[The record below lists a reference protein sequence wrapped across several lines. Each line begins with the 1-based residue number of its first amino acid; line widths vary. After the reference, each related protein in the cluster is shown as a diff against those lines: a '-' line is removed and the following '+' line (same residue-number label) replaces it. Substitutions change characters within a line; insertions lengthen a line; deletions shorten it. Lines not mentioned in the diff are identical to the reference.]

1 LHQVNGPENK
11 SRRLKMS
18 FKKHDDRNYDLS
30 KSVYKSGG
38 IIVLGEALIDVFPQR
53 RVVGG
58 APFNVACSVAAL
70 GVNVCLV
77 TRLGDD
83 ENGQLVRA
91 EAARFGVG
99 LAGLQ
104 SDPIR
109 PTGTV
114 QVEVTA
120 DENYYTIAD
129 DQAWDHLQQEP
140 ALEAC
145 AGIAADYLYF
155 GTLAQRSIE
164 SRETIR
170 RLVKEFTGIVYLDLN
185 LRDMPDI
192 RAICEDSLALAD
204 IVKVNE
210 EELRKLF
217 QWLGHREAEVAVW
230 QTQIFMS
237 AVLAL
242 VKKFALT
249 GLLVT
254 RGTKGYAYFD
264 KNGNIS
270 VEGAAVAGVVVAD
283 TVGAGDSFSAMFLAS
298 QVQGMT
304 IELSLK
310 RASELAAAICGVHG
324 AVPTSREFYSRWC
337 APHISGD
344 AKHKEAHIHG

>member
-1 LHQVNGPENK
+1 
-11 SRRLKMS
+11 MS
-18 FKKHDDRNYDLS
+18 FEKPNDKSCNLS
-30 KSVYKSGG
+30 NSTGRSSG
-38 IIVLGEALIDVFPQR
+38 IIVLGEALIDVFPER

-58 APFNVACSVAAL
+58 APFNVACSAAAL
-70 GVNVCLV
+70 GADVCLV

-99 LAGLQ
+99 LAGVQ
-104 SDPIR
+104 IDSQR

-120 DENYYTIAD
+120 NENYYTIAD

-140 ALEAC
+140 AVKAC
-145 AGIAADYLYF
+145 AAISADYLYF

-170 RLVKEFTGIVYLDLN
+170 RLVKEFAGIVYLDLN

-217 QWLGHREAEVAVW
+217 AWLSHREAEVAAW
-230 QTQIFMS
+230 QTQAFT
-237 AVLAL
+237 AGVVAL
-242 VKKFALT
+242 IQKFTLT

-254 RGTKGYAYFD
+254 RGPKGYAYFD
-264 KNGNIS
+264 KSGAMS

-298 QVQGMT
+298 QTQGMS

-310 RASELAAAICGVHG
+310 RAAELAAAICGVHG

-344 AKHKEAHIHG
+344 AK

>member
-1 LHQVNGPENK
+1 
-11 SRRLKMS
+11 MS
-18 FKKHDDRNYDLS
+18 FKKHDDANDDLS
-30 KSVYKSGG
+30 KSAHKNGG

-58 APFNVACSVAAL
+58 APFNVACSAAAL
-70 GVNVCLV
+70 GADVCLV

-91 EAARFGVG
+91 EAARFGVN
-99 LAGLQ
+99 LAGVQ
-104 SDPIR
+104 IDSMR

-114 QVEVTA
+114 QVAVTA
-120 DENYYTIAD
+120 NENYYTIAD

-140 ALEAC
+140 AIEAC
-145 AGIAADYLYF
+145 AAISADYLYF
-155 GTLAQRSIE
+155 GTLAQRSIQ

-170 RLVKEFTGIVYLDLN
+170 RVVKEFTGIVYLDLN

-192 RAICEDSLALAD
+192 RAIGQDSLALAD

-210 EELRKLF
+210 EELRRLF
-217 QWLGHREAEVAVW
+217 DWLVYREAEIAAWQSHTFTAAVA
-230 QTQIFMS
+230 
-237 AVLAL
+237 AL
-242 VKKFALT
+242 VKQFALT

-264 KNGNIS
+264 KNGTMS
-270 VEGAAVAGVVVAD
+270 AEGAAVANVMVAD
-283 TVGAGDSFSAMFLAS
+283 TVGAGDAFSAMFLAS
-298 QVQGMT
+298 QTQGIS

-324 AVPTSREFYSRWC
+324 AVPASREFYSRWC
-337 APHISGD
+337 DPHITGD
-344 AKHKEAHIHG
+344 AKPKEEHSHG

>member
-1 LHQVNGPENK
+1 
-11 SRRLKMS
+11 MS
-18 FKKHDDRNYDLS
+18 FKTHDDGNHDLNEND
-30 KSVYKSGG
+30 YMQGG
-38 IIVLGEALIDVFPQR
+38 IIVLGEALIDVFPAR
-53 RVVGG
+53 NVVGG
-58 APFNVACSVAAL
+58 APFNVACSAAAL
-70 GVNVCLV
+70 GADVCLV

-91 EAARFGVG
+91 EAGRFGVG
-99 LAGLQ
+99 LAGVQ
-104 SDPIR
+104 VDRTR

-120 DENYYTIAD
+120 NENYFTIAD
-129 DQAWDHLQQEP
+129 DQAWDHLQQEL
-140 ALEAC
+140 AVNAC
-145 AGIAADYLYF
+145 AAIAADYLYF

-217 QWLGHREAEVAVW
+217 EWCGHREAETAPW
-230 QTQIFMS
+230 QTQTFTAAI
-237 AVLAL
+237 AAL
-242 VKKFALT
+242 IQKFALT
-249 GLLVT
+249 GLLIT

-264 KNGNIS
+264 KNGNMS

-298 QVQGMT
+298 QTQGMS

-310 RASELAAAICGVHG
+310 RAGELAAAICGVHG
-324 AVPTSREFYSRWC
+324 AVPRSREFYARWC

-344 AKHKEAHIHG
+344 AKYKEAHNHG

>member
-1 LHQVNGPENK
+1 
-11 SRRLKMS
+11 MS
-18 FKKHDDRNYDLS
+18 FKTHDDRNHDLN
-30 KSVYKSGG
+30 KNDHTHGG

-58 APFNVACSVAAL
+58 APFNVACSAAAL
-70 GVNVCLV
+70 GADVCLI

-83 ENGQLVRA
+83 ENGQLVRV
-91 EAARFGVG
+91 EAARFGVSLVG
-99 LAGLQ
+99 VQA
-104 SDPIR
+104 DAVR

-120 DENYYTIAD
+120 HENYYTIAD
-129 DQAWDHLQQEP
+129 DQAWDHLQQGP
-140 ALEAC
+140 AIKAC

-217 QWLGHREAEVAVW
+217 EWSGHHEAEVEVW
-230 QTQIFMS
+230 QTQTFTAAI
-237 AVLAL
+237 AAL
-242 VKKFALT
+242 MKKFTLT

-264 KNGNIS
+264 KNGNMS

-298 QVQGMT
+298 QTQGMS

-310 RASELAAAICGVHG
+310 RATELAAAICGVHG
-324 AVPTSREFYSRWC
+324 AVPTSREFYSRWL
-337 APHISGD
+337 APHISSD

>member
-1 LHQVNGPENK
+1 
-11 SRRLKMS
+11 MS
-18 FKKHDDRNYDLS
+18 FEKTDDKSCDLRNRIR
-30 KSVYKSGG
+30 KSGC
-38 IIVLGEALIDVFPQR
+38 IIVLGEALIDVFPER

-58 APFNVACSVAAL
+58 APFNVACSAAAL
-70 GVNVCLV
+70 GADVCLV

-83 ENGQLVRA
+83 ENGQLVRG
-91 EAARFGVG
+91 EAARFGVSLDG
-99 LAGLQ
+99 VQLDAV
-104 SDPIR
+104 R

-120 DENYYTIAD
+120 NENYYTIAD

-140 ALEAC
+140 AIKAC
-145 AGIAADYLYF
+145 AAISADYLYF

-170 RLVKEFTGIVYLDLN
+170 RLVKEFAGIVYLDLN

-192 RAICEDSLALAD
+192 RAICEDSLVLAD

-217 QWLGHREAEVAVW
+217 EWLGHREAEVAGW
-230 QTQIFMS
+230 QTQTFTA
-237 AVLAL
+237 AVVAL
-242 VKKFALT
+242 IQKFTLT

-264 KNGNIS
+264 KNGTIGI
-270 VEGAAVAGVVVAD
+270 EGAAVDGVVVAD

-298 QVQGMT
+298 QTQGLS

-310 RASELAAAICGVHG
+310 RATELAAAICGVHG
-324 AVPTSREFYSRWC
+324 AVPTSREFYVRWC
-337 APHISGD
+337 APKIADTTNH
-344 AKHKEAHIHG
+344 AKAHSHGL

>member
-1 LHQVNGPENK
+1 
-11 SRRLKMS
+11 MS
-18 FKKHDDRNYDLS
+18 FKTHDDRNHDLN
-30 KSVYKSGG
+30 KNDHMHGG

-58 APFNVACSVAAL
+58 APFNVACSAAAL
-70 GVNVCLV
+70 GANVCLV

-83 ENGQLVRA
+83 ENGQLVRT
-91 EAARFGVG
+91 EAARFGVSLVG
-99 LAGLQ
+99 VQ
-104 SDPIR
+104 IDSQR

-120 DENYYTIAD
+120 HENYYTIAD

-140 ALEAC
+140 AIKAC

-170 RLVKEFTGIVYLDLN
+170 HLVKEFTGIVYLDLN

-217 QWLGHREAEVAVW
+217 EWLGHREAEVAVW
-230 QTQIFMS
+230 QTQTFTAAIT
-237 AVLAL
+237 AL
-242 VKKFALT
+242 IKKYALT
-249 GLLVT
+249 GLLIT

-264 KNGNIS
+264 KNGNMS
-270 VEGAAVAGVVVAD
+270 VEGAAVAGIVVAD

-298 QVQGMT
+298 QTQGMS

-310 RASELAAAICGVHG
+310 RATELAAAICGVHG

>member
-1 LHQVNGPENK
+1 
-11 SRRLKMS
+11 MS
-18 FKKHDDRNYDLS
+18 FKKHDDRNDDLS
-30 KSVYKSGG
+30 KDTHKRGG

-58 APFNVACSVAAL
+58 APFNVACSAAAL
-70 GVNVCLV
+70 GANVCLV

-83 ENGQLVRA
+83 ENGQFVRA
-91 EAARFGVG
+91 EAARFGVSLDG
-99 LAGLQ
+99 VQVDLT
-104 SDPIR
+104 R

-120 DENYYTIAD
+120 HENHYTIAD

-140 ALEAC
+140 AVKAC
-145 AGIAADYLYF
+145 AAISADYLYF
-155 GTLAQRSIE
+155 GTLAQRSLE

-192 RAICEDSLALAD
+192 RAICEDSLALAN

-217 QWLGHREAEVAVW
+217 EWHGHSAAVAAAW
-230 QTQIFMS
+230 QTQIFMD
-237 AVLAL
+237 AIAAL
-242 VKKFALT
+242 VKKFTLT

-264 KNGNIS
+264 KNGNMS
-270 VEGAAVAGVVVAD
+270 VEGVAVSGVVVAD

-298 QVQGMT
+298 QVQGMA
-304 IELSLK
+304 IDKSLV

-337 APHISGD
+337 ALPISGD
-344 AKHKEAHIHG
+344 AKHKEAHSHG

>member
-1 LHQVNGPENK
+1 
-11 SRRLKMS
+11 MS
-18 FKKHDDRNYDLS
+18 VKNSEDMASALRKGDS
-30 KSVYKSGG
+30 ATAEISGG
-38 IIVLGEALIDVFPQR
+38 IVVLGEALIDVFPER

-58 APFNVACSVAAL
+58 APFNVACSAAAL
-70 GVNVCLV
+70 GSPVCLI

-83 ENGQLVRA
+83 GNGRLVIK
-91 EAARFGVG
+91 EATRFGVS
-99 LAGLQ
+99 LAGVQ
-104 SDPIR
+104 TDSAR

-114 QVEVTA
+114 QVTVTA
-120 DENYYTIAD
+120 NENHYTIAD

-140 ALEAC
+140 AVKAC
-145 AGIAADYLYF
+145 AAISADYLYF

-170 RLVKEFTGIVYLDLN
+170 RLVKEFVGIVYLDLN

-217 QWLGHREAEVAVW
+217 EWLGHREAEVAVW
-230 QTQIFMS
+230 QTQTFTAAI
-237 AVLAL
+237 AAL
-242 VKKFALT
+242 IKKFTLT

-264 KNGNIS
+264 KNGTMS
-270 VEGAAVAGVVVAD
+270 VEGAAVAGVVLAD

-298 QVQGMT
+298 QTQGMS

-324 AVPTSREFYSRWC
+324 AVPASREFYSRWHS
-337 APHISGD
+337 PMISSD
-344 AKHKEAHIHG
+344 EKNREAHSHGR

>member
-1 LHQVNGPENK
+1 
-11 SRRLKMS
+11 
-18 FKKHDDRNYDLS
+18 LS
-30 KSVYKSGG
+30 NSDQISTNAHGG

-58 APFNVACSVAAL
+58 APFNVACSAAAL
-70 GVNVCLV
+70 GAGVCLV

-83 ENGQLVRA
+83 ENGQLVRD
-91 EAARFGVG
+91 EAVRFGVSLVG
-99 LAGLQ
+99 VQVDLA
-104 SDPIR
+104 R

-114 QVEVTA
+114 QVNVTA
-120 DENYYTIAD
+120 NENYYTIAD
-129 DQAWDHLQQEP
+129 DQAWDHLQQAP
-140 ALEAC
+140 AIEAC

-155 GTLAQRSIE
+155 GTLAQRSAE

-170 RLVKEFTGIVYLDLN
+170 QLVKEFTGIVYLDLN

-192 RAICEDSLALAD
+192 RAICEDSLALVD

-217 QWLGHREAEVAVW
+217 EWLGHREAEVAAW
-230 QTQIFMS
+230 QTQTFME
-237 AVLAL
+237 AVAAL
-242 VKKFALT
+242 IKKFALT

-264 KNGNIS
+264 KNGNMS
-270 VEGAAVAGVVVAD
+270 VAGAAVAGVVVAD

-298 QVQGMT
+298 QTQGMP
-304 IELSLK
+304 IDLSLK
-310 RASELAAAICGVHG
+310 RASELAAAICGVYG

-337 APHISGD
+337 TPHISGD
-344 AKHKEAHIHG
+344 AKHKEAHTHG

>member
-1 LHQVNGPENK
+1 
-11 SRRLKMS
+11 MS
-18 FKKHDDRNYDLS
+18 FEKQKDNSAVLDADMHAL
-30 KSVYKSGG
+30 GG
-38 IIVLGEALIDVFPQR
+38 IVVLGEALIDVFPER

-58 APFNVACSVAAL
+58 APFNVACSAAAL
-70 GVNVCLV
+70 GSQVCLI

-83 ENGQLVRA
+83 DNGRLVVK
-91 EAARFGVG
+91 EATRFGVSLDG
-99 LAGLQ
+99 VQ
-104 SDPIR
+104 IDSKR

-114 QVEVTA
+114 QVTVTA
-120 DENYYTIAD
+120 NENHYTIAD
-129 DQAWDHLQQEP
+129 DQAWDHLQL
-140 ALEAC
+140 ATAVDAVANIS
-145 AGIAADYLYF
+145 AGYLYF
-155 GTLAQRSIE
+155 GTLAQRSPE
-164 SRETIR
+164 SRATIR
-170 RLVKEFTGIVYLDLN
+170 SLVNAFKGTIYLDLN

-217 QWLGHREAEVAVW
+217 EWLGHHEAEVAVW
-230 QTQIFMS
+230 QTQTFTAAITS
-237 AVLAL
+237 L

-264 KNGNIS
+264 KNGTMS

-298 QVQGMT
+298 QTQGMS

-324 AVPTSREFYSRWC
+324 AVPTSRDFYSRWRL
-337 APHISGD
+337 PMISSD
-344 AKHKEAHIHG
+344 EKNREARSYGR